1 MVHKPL
7 RAFRG
12 LGSLLRRSYS
22 GNIGENRAE
31 VSYFWVLEPEG
42 ILKGLFRVF
51 QKGLVLGL
59 YEQEIESDEPRLTP
73 VAGHFDAK
81 TEGQLLNLIKE

>member
-1 MVHKPL
+1 MMIPAMVHKPL

-31 VSYFWVLEPEG
+31 VCNFWVFFLS
-42 ILKGLFRVF
+42 LWRDL
-51 QKGLVLGL
+51 
-59 YEQEIESDEPRLTP
+59 
-73 VAGHFDAK
+73 
-81 TEGQLLNLIKE
+81 